1 MGAVRNFDSIIS
13 ADSHVYEPSDLWW
26 KTLGDKFG
34 ERTPRTII
42 NYQGKEG
49 TYFYSGYQ
57 GLPVTRVREGSNPD
71 TEAARVQATEMGFGA
86 CGYDPEVR
94 VRFQQEAGLDAEVLN
109 PTTMH
114 AIMRNPDVEVL
125 KACSEV
131 FNDWESEFMSYDPR
145 RLIGVSVIPLHDV
158 DWAVGELARTLKKG
172 LMNPTI
178 NCQAPDGCLPYR
190 DHKYDRFWAAA
201 SEAGVPITLHILT
214 GRVLDTLIVART
226 DQPPEER
233 AENPGGWI
241 DLSNEIQNVLA
252 NDFIFGGI
260 LDRFPALKILCSEF
274 EVSWVP
280 GFMARLDQI
289 EVIAPRLHVPK
300 LKMKASDY
308 MRSRVWHGFIDDTA
322 AAYAIPYIGA
332 DQVMWGSDFPHTR
345 SIGLEVHADLVSLLE
360 TLPQQDQKKVVS
372 ANAAKVFNWDKN

>member
-1 MGAVRNFDSIIS
+1 MESVRNFESIIS

-26 KTLGDKFG
+26 KALGDKFG
-34 ERTPRTII
+34 ERTPRTIL

-57 GLPVTRVREGSNPD
+57 GLPVTRVRDRVNSD

-94 VRFQQEAGLDAEVLN
+94 VKFQQAAGLDAEVLN
-109 PTTMH
+109 PTTLH
-114 AIMRNPDVEVL
+114 GIMRNPDVEVL

-131 FNDWESEFMSYDPR
+131 FNDWEAEYVSHDSK
-145 RLIGVSVIPLHDV
+145 RLIGVSVIPLHDG
-158 DWAVGELARTLKKG
+158 DWAVKELARTLNKG
-172 LMNPTI
+172 LINPTI

-190 DHKYDRFWAAA
+190 DQRYDKFWAAA
-201 SEAGVPITLHILT
+201 SEAGAPITLHILT

-226 DQPPEER
+226 DQSPEER
-233 AENPGGWI
+233 AGNPGGWI
-241 DLSNEIQNVLA
+241 DLVNEIQNVLA

-260 LDRFPALKILCSEF
+260 LDRFPRLKICCSEF

-289 EVIAPRLHVPK
+289 EVIAPRLNVPK
-300 LKMKASDY
+300 LEMKASEY

-322 AAYAIPYIGA
+322 AAHAIPYIGA
-332 DQVMWGSDFPHTR
+332 DQIMWGSDFPHTR
-345 SIGLEVHADLVSLLE
+345 SMGLEVHSELGRLLE
-360 TLPQQDQKKVVS
+360 TLPEKDRAKVAS
-372 ANAAKVFNWDKN
+372 TNAAKFFSLE

>member
-1 MGAVRNFDSIIS
+1 
-13 ADSHVYEPSDLWW
+13 VYEPSDLWW
-26 KTLGDKFG
+26 NALGDKFG
-34 ERTPRTII
+34 ERTPRTIL
-42 NYQGKEG
+42 NYQGIEG

-57 GLPVTRVREGSNPD
+57 GLPVTRIRQGSTYDATN
-71 TEAARVQATEMGFGA
+71 AARIQANEMGFSA

-94 VRFQQEAGLDAEVLN
+94 VGFQLEAGLDAEVLN

-114 AIMRNPDVEVL
+114 GIMRNPDVEVL

-131 FNDWESEFMSYDPR
+131 YNDWECEFVSYDPK

-158 DWAVGELARTLKKG
+158 DWAIGELDRTMKKG

-178 NCQAPDGCLPYR
+178 NCQATDGCLPYR
-190 DHKYDRFWAAA
+190 DRSYDRFWAAA

-214 GRVLDTLIVART
+214 GRVLDTLILART
-226 DQPPEER
+226 EQSPEER
-233 AENPGGWI
+233 QGNPGSWI
-241 DLSNEIQNVLA
+241 DLSSEIQNVLA

-260 LDRFPALKILCSEF
+260 LDRFPGLKICCSEF

-289 EVIAPRLHVPK
+289 EVIAPRLEVPK

-322 AAYAIPYIGA
+322 AAYCIPYIGA

-345 SIGLEVHADLVSLLE
+345 SIGLEVHSDLGSLLE
-360 TLPQQDQKKVVS
+360 TLPREDQEKVVS
-372 ANAAKVFNWDKN
+372 TSVARLFNWSKN